1 MVNKYYKKTKKSFK
15 KKHRK
20 GIKISLR
27 RKRKMVKK
35 GSGQI

>member
-20 GIKISLR
+20 GIKISLT
-27 RKRKMVKK
+27 RKRKKVKK

>member
-15 KKHRK
+15 KHRK
-20 GIKISLR
+20 GIKIFLR
-27 RKRKMVKK
+27 RKRKKVKK